1 MGKIILRMESN
12 LKYDIEPFDG
22 KNNFNIWQSIIKDVM
37 IQQRLLKALQ
47 GKKLES
53 MTNKEMEELEARV
66 SEYLLHA
73 SNMCNVFDMT
83 NIFLSNWTL
92 FSVIYL
98 IISEYLHITT
108 TLEDIFIVYLSF
120 NVCIFQ

>member
-1 MGKIILRMESN
+1 
-12 LKYDIEPFDG
+12 
-22 KNNFNIWQSIIKDVM
+22 M
-37 IQQRLLKALQ
+37 IQRGLLKALQ

-92 FSVIYL
+92 FSINL
-98 IISEYLHITT
+98 L
-108 TLEDIFIVYLSF
+108 D
-120 NVCIFQ
+120 

>member
-1 MGKIILRMESN
+1 
-12 LKYDIEPFDG
+12 
-22 KNNFNIWQSIIKDVM
+22 M

-73 SNMCNVFDMT
+73 SNMCNVFEMT
-83 NIFLSNWTL
+83 NIFLSN
-92 FSVIYL
+92 
-98 IISEYLHITT
+98 
-108 TLEDIFIVYLSF
+108 
-120 NVCIFQ
+120 